1 MRRPVCRRSIV
12 ARGEQKAI
20 LAPFICG
27 GFVVVPFSNTEAFM
41 RKTRVVATAA
51 LAVVLFSIGVLVSCN
66 KSESPQPAQSTGQTS
81 NPEQPPKPNPDR
93 NAYFGEEHIH
103 TSWSVDAWLMG
114 NRLTGPDD
122 ALKYA
127 QGQTIKHPMGYD
139 IKIDTPMDFMGV
151 TDHSEYVGVTK
162 QANTPGSYVS
172 KLPEAQPL
180 ILKDPN
186 DQAEIQK
193 TFTYLVNLMSS
204 AKPVKAFMSPEV
216 AGTIWKEN
224 VKIADANNHPGKFTA
239 FCSYE
244 WTSMPN
250 YRNLHRNIFF
260 RDCTHIPP
268 MPFSALDSDHPEELW
283 KWMDAQRK
291 AGNELLAISHNAN
304 LSDGWMYP
312 IDLDSF
318 GRPIDAAWAADRDRN
333 ERLVEIK
340 QIKGQS
346 ETHPLL
352 SPNDEF
358 ASYELAQTGLL
369 GQPATGGRIDH
380 IQGSFGRQAL
390 KDGITMQDVRGYN
403 PYKFGMAGGSDSH
416 NTGSPYRQDNFYGG
430 HAEIDGTVDRRMAG
444 VLAFGTLDVRYEN
457 PGGLTGVWAEENTR
471 ESIWDAMYRKET
483 FGVSGPHIKVRF
495 FGGWGYNKDI
505 FKASDW
511 VHQSYANGVPMG
523 ADLPPLKGTA
533 PTFVVWAVKDPT
545 SGNLDRIQVIKGW
558 TKNGQSFEKIFDV
571 AWAGDRKPDK
581 WSGRVPAI
589 QSTVDL
595 EKATYTND
603 VGSVELKTVWTDPE
617 FDSSLHAFY
626 YARVLEIPTPR
637 WTLIQA
643 VKAGLTPP
651 DVVPLTGQERAW
663 SSPIWYTPSADARKN
678 APAGMTVTDLKA
690 KGATQLGDAQLK
702 ALIVGKAFWVRNNA
716 TGEQFSVNY
725 TADGDSITWHIG
737 KNTTIP
743 SYVGNPIL
751 NGYQGATTP
760 YKIEGGKLITKVAQ
774 DPYSIAIYKLGD
786 NYYGARSNEFGYA
799 NYEIIPS
806 PQFVLNPLTATL
818 NTFSIEL
825 GLNEQQKQQILPFL
839 QDEVKQLGA
848 LKKNTALKPVEK
860 IEQLRQIG
868 SAIDGKITPLLDQQ
882 QQQKFKAMR
891 EQMRRDMIEKMGNA
905 AIDKAEAKAQQMM

>member
-1 MRRPVCRRSIV
+1 M
-12 ARGEQKAI
+12 AGA
-20 LAPFICG
+20 
-27 GFVVVPFSNTEAFM
+27 
-41 RKTRVVATAA
+41 
-51 LAVVLFSIGVLVSCN
+51 
-66 KSESPQPAQSTGQTS
+66 
-81 NPEQPPKPNPDR
+81 
-93 NAYFGEEHIH
+93 
-103 TSWSVDAWLMG
+103 
-114 NRLTGPDD
+114 
-122 ALKYA
+122 
-127 QGQTIKHPMGYD
+127 
-139 IKIDTPMDFMGV
+139 
-151 TDHSEYVGVTK
+151 
-162 QANTPGSYVS
+162 
-172 KLPEAQPL
+172 
-180 ILKDPN
+180 
-186 DQAEIQK
+186 
-193 TFTYLVNLMSS
+193 
-204 AKPVKAFMSPEV
+204 PVKALMAPAV
-216 AGTIWKEN
+216 AGSIWKDN

-260 RDCTHIPP
+260 RDCTHIPE
-268 MPFSALDSDHPEELW
+268 MPYSALDSVHPEDLW
-283 KWMDAQRK
+283 NWMDAQRK
-291 AGNELLAISHNAN
+291 AGNTLLAISHNAN

-312 IDLDSF
+312 VDLDSF
-318 GRPIDAAWAADRDRN
+318 GRPIDAAWASSRDRN

-358 ASYELAQTGLL
+358 ASYELSQGGLL
-369 GQPATGGRIDH
+369 GQKPDGGRIDH

-390 KDGITMQDVRGYN
+390 KDGIAMQDTRGYN

-430 HAEIDGTVDRRMAG
+430 HAQIDGTLDRRFAG

-471 ESIWDAMYRKET
+471 ESIFDAMYRKET

-495 FGGWGYNKDI
+495 FGGWGYNKNI
-505 FKASDW
+505 FDAKDW
-511 VHQSYANGVPMG
+511 VHQSYTNGVPMG
-523 ADLPPLKGTA
+523 ADMAAMSQGGKGTA
-533 PTFVVWAVKDPT
+533 PTFVIWAVKDP
-545 SGNLDRIQVIKGW
+545 SSANLDRIQVIKGW
-558 TKNGQSFEKIFDV
+558 TQNGQSFEKIYDV
-571 AWAGDRKPDK
+571 VWSGDRKPDK
-581 WSGRVPAI
+581 WTGRVPAI
-589 QSTVDL
+589 KSTVDI

-603 VGSVELKTVWTDPE
+603 VGSTELKTVWSDPE
-617 FDSSLHAFY
+617 FNPSLHAFY

-663 SSPIWYTPSADARKN
+663 TSPIWYTPSADARKN

-716 TGEQFSVNY
+716 NGEQFSIAY
-725 TADGDSITWHIG
+725 TAEGQSNVWHIG
-737 KNTTIP
+737 KNVTTP
-743 SYVGNPIL
+743 SWVGNPVRD
-751 NGYQGATTP
+751 GYQGTTTP
-760 YKIEGGKLITKVAQ
+760 YKIEGGKVVTTISQ
-774 DPYSIAIYKLGD
+774 DPFAVTIYKLGD
-786 NYYGARSNEFGYA
+786 TYYGARSNEFGYA

-806 PQFVLNPLTATL
+806 PQYVLNPVTATL

-848 LKKNTALKPVEK
+848 LKKNTSLKPVEK
-860 IEQLRQIG
+860 VEQLKQIG
-868 SAIDGKITPLLDQQ
+868 SAIDAKIMPLLDQQ
-882 QQQKFKAMR
+882 QQQKFQAIR
-891 EQMRRDMIEKMGNA
+891 EEKRRELFEKMGNA
-905 AIDKAEAKAQQMM
+905 AIEKAEAKVQQVM